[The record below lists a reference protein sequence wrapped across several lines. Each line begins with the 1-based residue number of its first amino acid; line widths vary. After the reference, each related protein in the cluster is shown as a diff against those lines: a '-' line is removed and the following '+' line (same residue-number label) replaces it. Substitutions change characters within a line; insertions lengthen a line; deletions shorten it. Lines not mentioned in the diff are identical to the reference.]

1 MKEKLSTFRKFNSV
15 HEKAKMEK
23 NEAKKQSKLFALTED
38 YHEAQIKLQELQ
50 KAFIKTEK
58 ENKSEREKLK
68 AEIIEQ
74 TRIVKEKSKSFN
86 RALGEQDIID
96 LEI

>member
-15 HEKAKMEK
+15 HEKAKIEK
-23 NEAKKQSKLFALTED
+23 ENAKKKAKLITLTEE
-38 YHEAQIKLQELQ
+38 YHEAQIKLQGLQ
-50 KAFIKTEK
+50 KEFIKTET

-68 AEIIEQ
+68 TQIIEQ
-74 TRIVKEKSKSFN
+74 SRIVKEKENSFT
-86 RALGEQDIID
+86 AAMGEQDIID

>member
-1 MKEKLSTFRKFNSV
+1 MKEKINSFRKFNSV
-15 HEKAKMEK
+15 IEKDKMKMVSEK
-23 NEAKKQSKLFALTED
+23 SKQKLFSITED
-38 YHEAQIKLQELQ
+38 YHEAQNKLQSLQ
-50 KAFIKTEK
+50 KEYIKTEK
-58 ENKSEREKLK
+58 ENKGEREKLK